1 MNRIKSV
8 IRSLSQLIIEM
19 RLSYYRWCLGNINKA
34 MALAKKQVDESDGIL
49 KCWASED
56 LLELAEDRIA
66 VNDKIRQLQRL
77 INHANKEQY

>member
-8 IRSLSQLIIEM
+8 IRSLSRLIIEM

-34 MALAKKQVDESDGIL
+34 MGKAKRQVDESGGSM

-56 LLELAEDRIA
+56 LLELAEDRIMA
-66 VNDKIRQLQRL
+66 KEQIMQLQRQL
-77 INHANKEQY
+77 NKI